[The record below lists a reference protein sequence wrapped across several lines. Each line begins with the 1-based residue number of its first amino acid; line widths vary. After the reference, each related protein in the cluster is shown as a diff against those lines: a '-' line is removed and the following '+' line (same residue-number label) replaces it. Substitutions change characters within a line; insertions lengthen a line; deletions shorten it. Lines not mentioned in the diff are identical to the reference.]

1 MAIYQN
7 AERNKILLN
16 AYGVVID
23 PSLILCYDAGNPYSL
38 TDTRLTSSGIFTT
51 VTDLSPA
58 NNNGLNYHFS
68 NPFTDPAYGGI
79 FDSYQSFTFTNS
91 PSLTSSFNNNPL
103 SISMWFNQSSS
114 QDSSNPL
121 PFAPY
126 IVSNADTASQD
137 RGLILATN
145 RQLSVA
151 VGTAVTATTASIV
164 PDEWYHA
171 TLVYSTTNVQLYI
184 NSILR
189 WSRGSAAAASTGSRV
204 SFGSNYTLALGG
216 ASTNLQGYIALPM
229 VYNKVLSQ
237 AEINQNYTSQAARF
251 GLTNQT
257 LPPLKISF
265 DPGNIASYDPNGA
278 TPTKIY
284 DLSGNNYTGSLSASN
299 ATTALPPVY
308 NSAGGGSLYFTGQA
322 LNSAGSGSYIGG
334 FISGSSGAGSIN
346 IGNVYTIDMWVN
358 SDTISNSMWLTQT
371 GAVYHHYIIVGDS
384 RNDINSS
391 ANVFAANMTV
401 GNWYNLVTIR
411 NGDNMWSYV
420 NGLQIVTSTTG
431 YDPGNGTNDF
441 TLFKIGGYQI
451 ANGFYP
457 RGYLGAFK
465 IYSGTLTGIQVYNNF
480 QSTRARYGV

>member
-38 TDTRLTSSGIFTT
+38 PNVKITSNNG

-58 NNNGLNYHFS
+58 SNNGTYYSYESANS
-68 NPFTDPAYGGI
+68 GYGGI
-79 FDSYQSFTFTNS
+79 FTAGNGFLDTSFTSAITA
-91 PSLTSSFNNNPL
+91 SFNTNPL
-103 SISMWFNQSSS
+103 SISIWFNQSSS
-114 QDSSNPL
+114 YSTDNPL
-121 PFAPY
+121 PYVSY

-137 RGLILATN
+137 RGLILGTN

-151 VGTAVTATTASIV
+151 VGTTVTATTASIV

-204 SFGSNYTLALGG
+204 GFGYNYTLGQV
-216 ASTNLQGYIALPM
+216 STTNLLGYVALPM

-257 LPPLKISF
+257 LPPLKLSF

-346 IGNVYTIDMWVN
+346 IGNVYTIDMWVK

-371 GAVYHHYIIVGDS
+371 GTVYHHYINAGDS
-384 RNDINSS
+384 QNNTNTS
-391 ANVFAANMTV
+391 NLFEANMTV

-420 NGLQIVTSTTG
+420 NGLQIVTATTS

-441 TLFKIGGYQI
+441 TLFKIGGFQI

-457 RGYLGAFK
+457 RGYLGVFK
-465 IYSGTLTGIQVYNNF
+465 IYDGTLTGIQVYNNY

>member
-7 AERNKILLN
+7 APLNKILLN

-23 PSLILCYDAGNPYSL
+23 SSLILCYDAGNPYSL
-38 TDTRLTSSGIFTT
+38 PNVKINSNNG

-58 NNNGLNYHFS
+58 SNNGTYYSYESANS
-68 NPFTDPAYGGI
+68 GYGGI
-79 FDSYQSFTFTNS
+79 FTAGNGF
-91 PSLTSSFNNNPL
+91 LTASTSAITASFNTNPL
-103 SISMWFNQSSS
+103 SISIWFNQSSNYS
-114 QDSSNPL
+114 TDNPL
-121 PFAPY
+121 PYESY

-151 VGTAVTATTASIV
+151 VGTAVTTTTASIV

-189 WSRGSAAAASTGSRV
+189 WSKGSAAAASTGSIV
-204 SFGSNYTLALGG
+204 GFGYNYTLGQV
-216 ASTNLQGYIALPM
+216 STTNLLGYVALPM

-265 DPGNIASYDPNGA
+265 DPGTIASYDPNGA

-284 DLSGNNYTGSLSASN
+284 DLSGNNYTGSLSASS
-299 ATTALPPVY
+299 ATHVSPAYSST
-308 NSAGGGSLYFTGQA
+308 GGGSLFFSG
-322 LNSAGSGSYIGG
+322 SASITAGTSGSYIGG
-334 FISGSSGAGSIN
+334 FVSGSSAQGSID
-346 IGNVYTIDMWVN
+346 IGSIYTVDMWLNPTTIVN
-358 SDTISNSMWLTQT
+358 SIWMTSGPVNM
-371 GAVYHHYIIVGDS
+371 YHHWINGGDNTNRTTS
-384 RNDINSS
+384 T
-391 ANVFAANMTV
+391 ANPTFQANLVANT
-401 GNWYNLVTIR
+401 WYNLVTVR
-411 NGDNMWSYV
+411 NGDAMWSYL
-420 NGLQIVTSTTG
+420 NGIQLTPAYTTG
-431 YDPGNGTNDF
+431 NNTANF
-441 TLFKIGGYQI
+441 NMLKIGGYL
-451 ANGFYP
+451 ANSGYYV
-457 RGYLGAFK
+457 RGYMGAFK
-465 IYSGTLTGIQVYNNF
+465 IYAGTLTGVQVYNNF